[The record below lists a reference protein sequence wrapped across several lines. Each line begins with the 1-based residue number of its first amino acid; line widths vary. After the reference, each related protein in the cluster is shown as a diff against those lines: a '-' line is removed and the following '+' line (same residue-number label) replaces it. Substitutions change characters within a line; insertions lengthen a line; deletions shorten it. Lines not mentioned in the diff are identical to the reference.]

1 MLKKN
6 ILKSNTKGFT
16 LVEMM
21 IYLSLMTIIAIV
33 IVHTLVVVLKS
44 NRNSFTENI
53 IRNAGYGAMEAMNRG
68 IHGSDNILVISSG
81 MLQMSQINPTK
92 IVQFSTSSEGRLNL
106 YEGLVS
112 NNLSLLG
119 PLTSKDVVVKSLI
132 FKPISTLKSKAVR
145 IEMNLTTTVDNQ
157 TKSEWF
163 YNTVI
168 LRGSY

>member
-68 IHGSDNILVISSG
+68 CL
-81 MLQMSQINPTK
+81 LY
-92 IVQFSTSSEGRLNL
+92 TSPSPRD
-106 YEGLVS
+106 S
-112 NNLSLLG
+112 
-119 PLTSKDVVVKSLI
+119 
-132 FKPISTLKSKAVR
+132 
-145 IEMNLTTTVDNQ
+145 
-157 TKSEWF
+157 
-163 YNTVI
+163 
-168 LRGSY
+168 